1 MYNVKYILYMPTIH
15 FVNGGKEE
23 VLVNLHRLR
32 CFIKVVEEG
41 SITKAAAALKM
52 TQPPLSILIR
62 KFEEELNVTLFDR
75 SGRFLELTPSGRFLY
90 EQGKELL
97 DISDNT
103 ERKLV
108 EYHEGI
114 RGTVNVGC
122 STSAS
127 LFLLPSIIQR
137 LQKDTP
143 FIQTHVQ
150 EGNTS
155 YILEGLRNLTIDIG
169 IVRSSIRA
177 EDIQTS
183 SLLTEPILLAL
194 PPDHELCKKESIVMS
209 DLKNERFLLPT
220 TTYGLGISDVIFEA
234 CQDSGFTP
242 NVIYWGTEVLP
253 MLLMVKRGAGICFVP
268 KLFKQFNQADLPVL
282 RQVNFPNLQ
291 TKLNVIRLQNRY
303 MSSVTEHF
311 LTLTEE
317 VAKEMNSLSE

>member
-1 MYNVKYILYMPTIH
+1 M
-15 FVNGGKEE
+15 
-23 VLVNLHRLR
+23 NLHRLR

-41 SITKAAAALKM
+41 SITKAATALQM

-62 KFEEELNVTLFDR
+62 KFEEELDVTLFNR
-75 SGRFLELTPSGRFLY
+75 SGRFLELTPSGKFLY

-97 DISDNT
+97 DISDST

-108 EYHEGI
+108 EYDEGI

-127 LFLLPSIIQR
+127 LFLLPNIVQR
-137 LQKDTP
+137 LQKETP
-143 FIQTHVQ
+143 YIQTHVQ

-155 YILEGLRNLTIDIG
+155 YILEGLRNLTLDIG
-169 IVRSSIRA
+169 IVRSTIRS

-183 SLLTEPILLAL
+183 KLLTEPILLAL
-194 PPDHELCKKESIVMS
+194 PPGHELCEKEKITMS
-209 DLKNERFLLPT
+209 DLKDERYLLPT
-220 TTYGLGISDVIFEA
+220 TTYGLGISDIVIGA
-234 CQDSGFTP
+234 CQDNGFSP

-268 KLFKQFNQADLPVL
+268 NCFNRFKQANMPVFRELDSPVL
-282 RQVNFPNLQ
+282 KTQ
-291 TKLNVIRLQNRY
+291 LNIVRLQNRY
-303 MSSVTEHF
+303 MSSVTERF

-317 VAKEMNSLSE
+317 VAKEMESIPDN